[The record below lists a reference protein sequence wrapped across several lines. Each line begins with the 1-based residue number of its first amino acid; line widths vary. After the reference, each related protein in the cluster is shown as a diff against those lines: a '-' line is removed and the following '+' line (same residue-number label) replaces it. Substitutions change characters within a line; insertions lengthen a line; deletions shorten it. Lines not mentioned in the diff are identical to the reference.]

1 MQWEQNCSAT
11 PCERQSISNLY
22 RGMNCLTKVTK
33 KKTMKKKQQFK
44 MWENKRRTSQNTKLT
59 NQTNL

>member
-33 KKTMKKKQQFK
+33 KKTKKQKQFE
-44 MWENKRRTSQNTKLT
+44 MGENKRRTGQKY
-59 NQTNL
+59 